1 MPTQVNAV
9 MEDAMSDDLSE
20 LMAVEKR
27 AGARLRLQENTV
39 RPQDG
44 PLRLSGRDSRGHPVR
59 VVGTEEFLC
68 MMLRRF
74 PAFEAA
80 SA

>member
-1 MPTQVNAV
+1 MPLTHDV
-9 MEDAMSDDLSE
+9 SDELRG

-44 PLRLSGRDSRGHPVR
+44 PLRLTGRDSRGHPVH
-59 VVGTEEFLC
+59 VVGDVEFLC

-74 PAFEAA
+74 PAFETATA
-80 SA
+80 

>member
-1 MPTQVNAV
+1 
-9 MEDAMSDDLSE
+9 MSDDLSE

-44 PLRLSGRDSRGHPVR
+44 PLRLSGRDSRGQ
-59 VVGTEEFLC
+59 GTIA
-68 MMLRRF
+68 RRTEVLVS
-74 PAFEAA
+74 PCTMRNR
-80 SA
+80 